1 MISHIDTTVL
11 VAALVSTESRHEAC
25 AAILNEMPLGIYS
38 HGLSETFSVLT
49 GGRLGFRLP
58 TVAVAQQL
66 SATIAPLLN
75 VVSLT
80 TDEIL
85 SAFADAE
92 SRGVRGG
99 AIFDYLHLVAA
110 RKAGAHHLYTLNLRH
125 FLAFRVSGDPEILLP

>member
-11 VAALVSTESRHEAC
+11 VAALVSAEPRHEDC
-25 AAILNEMPLGIYS
+25 AGLLNGLRLGIYS
-38 HGLSETFSVLT
+38 HGLSETFNTLT

-58 TVAVAQQL
+58 AGVVAQQL
-66 SATIAPLLN
+66 TTIIAPLLD

-80 TDEIL
+80 TDELL
-85 SAFADAE
+85 SAFVDAE

-110 RKAGAHHLYTLNLRH
+110 RKAGADRLYTLNLRH
-125 FLAFRVSGDPEILLP
+125 FLAFRVSGDPEIVLP